1 MIEKQSEYLSQLK
14 NREDEILNKQ
24 VAEAE
29 EKANLLF
36 LEQERKKIQMKEQIE
51 RSRKLQI
58 DKRTYEKENSKRDE
72 KEFADFWKIRND
84 EL

>member
-1 MIEKQSEYLSQLK
+1 MIEKQIEYLSQLK

-29 EKANLLF
+29 EKATQLF
-36 LEQERKKIQMKEQIE
+36 FEQERKKQQMKEQIE
-51 RSRKLQI
+51 KSRKLQTE
-58 DKRTYEKENSKRDE
+58 KRQYEKENTKRDE
-72 KEFADFWKIRND
+72 REFAEFWKIRND